1 MLTIFGT
8 EKVLTAPTWELWLG
22 STPHLF
28 QGEHIVTTTTH
39 PPVIERESSS
49 SCHAGATV
57 PFDSI
62 SESGC
67 YVCNW
72 SGHLLR
78 MPDDSITS
86 GRSPRMSLMGCDP
99 LYVTKI
105 SDNPFIPV
113 TKARLIAANIDVCCN
128 F

>member
-1 MLTIFGT
+1 MTTGT
-8 EKVLTAPTWELWLG
+8 TSAPNKENFAAIGT
-22 STPHLF
+22 
-28 QGEHIVTTTTH
+28 
-39 PPVIERESSS
+39 
-49 SCHAGATV
+49 TV

-62 SESGC
+62 NEPGC

-78 MPDDSITS
+78 VPEDGVAP
-86 GRSPRMSLMGCDP
+86 GRSPLINIVGHDP

-105 SDNPFIPV
+105 SDNPFITL
-113 TKARLIAANIDVCCN
+113 TKAKMVASNLDINVN